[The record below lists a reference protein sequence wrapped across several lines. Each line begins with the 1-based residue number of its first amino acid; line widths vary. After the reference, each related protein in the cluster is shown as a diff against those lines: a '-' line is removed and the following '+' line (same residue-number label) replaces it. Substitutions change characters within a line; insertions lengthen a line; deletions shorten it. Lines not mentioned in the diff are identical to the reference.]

1 MEKQGLLQSIVNA
14 VVQEEKKV
22 YSRQSLDFF
31 GRYRKQRWYRI
42 MDLIDGLEEENPQ
55 EEKPQAEI
63 AEK

>member
-1 MEKQGLLQSIVNA
+1 MEKQGLLRSIVNA
-14 VVQEEKKV
+14 VVQEEKKR

-55 EEKPQAEI
+55 EEKSQAEI

>member
-14 VVQEEKKV
+14 VVQEEKKR

-55 EEKPQAEI
+55 EEKPQAET

>member
-1 MEKQGLLQSIVNA
+1 MKKQGLLQSIVNA

-42 MDLIDGLEEENPQ
+42 MNLIDGLEEENPQ